1 LGQSTIKPSVDP
13 KQRSSECKQ
22 EAEKKNEIKL
32 RVPQDDEIP
41 VVSLDQVETADGYG
55 SETNRNTTLR
65 DPLPNYDPDHPGEST
80 AQQAGED
87 NQFDRPANREL
98 PDPVTVLGDSAHRIW
113 VEKTRNQHHETS
125 AHTEDGNSSDGRSQA
140 ADGHPSDPPD
150 ETSTYTL

>member
-22 EAEKKNEIKL
+22 EPEKKNEIKL

-41 VVSLDQVETADGYG
+41 VVSLDQVKTADGYG
-55 SETNRNTTLR
+55 SETNRYR
-65 DPLPNYDPDHPGEST
+65 MPGDPIPDHDPDHPGEST

-87 NQFDRPANREL
+87 NQSDRPANREL
-98 PDPVTVLGDSAHRIW
+98 PDSVAVLGDSAYRIW

-125 AHTEDGNSSDGRSQA
+125 ARTEDDSSSDGRSQA